1 MFLRVIGKLPAYI
14 LKGRHPL
21 SFRKMRTC
29 IGAHLVLLMILS
41 CCAWGQNEEHKH
53 EEHNNHIGFLIGSV
67 YNFKENKV
75 MLGLGIEYE
84 HVLPFWD
91 GLFGIGLAGEMVFDE
106 HKHYVVS
113 FLIAFHPVREFSLF
127 VAPGIL
133 FIDKEEGIERRF
145 AVHFG
150 AEYEFELNTFFLAP
164 EIELAF
170 AGDDIHLMLGFHIG
184 FGF

>member
-1 MFLRVIGKLPAYI
+1 MLILALP
-14 LKGRHPL
+14 
-21 SFRKMRTC
+21 
-29 IGAHLVLLMILS
+29 
-41 CCAWGQNEEHKH
+41 AWGQEEDHKH
-53 EEHNNHIGFLIGSV
+53 EEHNNHIGFLVGSV
-67 YNFKENKV
+67 YNFAEEKII
-75 MLGLGIEYE
+75 LGLGIEYE

-91 GLFGIGLAGEMVFDE
+91 GLFGVGLVAEMVFDE

-113 FLIAFHPVREFSLF
+113 LLIPIHPVRELSLF

-133 FIDKEEGIERRF
+133 FIDEEEGVERRF

-150 AEYEFELNTFFLAP
+150 AEYEFELDKIFLAP
-164 EIELAF
+164 KIELAF

>member
-1 MFLRVIGKLPAYI
+1 MP
-14 LKGRHPL
+14 
-21 SFRKMRTC
+21 
-29 IGAHLVLLMILS
+29 
-41 CCAWGQNEEHKH
+41 AWGQVASHKH
-53 EEHNNHIGFLIGSV
+53 EEHDNHIGFFVGSV
-67 YNFKENKV
+67 YNFDENKV

-91 GLFGIGLAGEMVFDE
+91 GLFGVGLVAEMVFDE

-113 FLIAFHPVREFSLF
+113 LLIPIHPVRELSLF
-127 VAPGIL
+127 IASGIL
-133 FIDKEEGIERRF
+133 FIDEEEGVERRF

-150 AEYEFELNTFFLAP
+150 AEYEFELDKIFLAP
-164 EIELAF
+164 KIELAF